1 MSVLLRERASA
12 RAASAAGVGG
22 ERNKWKKKLTQ
33 VDDSRHL
40 FRGVMVVIMVVA
52 GVCRCA
58 GDRKGEHEQV
68 QLTTDPHFERR
79 GGVFRA
85 RSRRGQVGRKETL
98 SR

>member
-1 MSVLLRERASA
+1 
-12 RAASAAGVGG
+12 
-22 ERNKWKKKLTQ
+22 
-33 VDDSRHL
+33 
-40 FRGVMVVIMVVA
+40 VIMVVA